1 MNYDGYMLDYETQGI
16 MGNFLCATL
25 YNPELDELCTYTE
38 LEPFIEQMNAMGGS
52 SIWAHNVGYEYLY
65 TAKLGIDVSKYNW
78 YCTQVLAHCV
88 DKENKAEKTSL
99 AYLTA
104 KYCPTQRKID
114 FTPSVPWEQ
123 FNQSCPDWEDMVAY
137 NRMDVVSA
145 VALKDALLDSVGSHL
160 KLSPSNKP
168 KIVARMHVKLKDYFF
183 NIRMPFLTEV
193 LIPAKQHGLTMDKA
207 QVQKII
213 DLCASHTVSLTEYTI
228 PTIIKG
234 AVVTK
239 GVRQGKFADVIAA
252 YTDDDGVIRASDI
265 TTLYERCPVKRTRL
279 TSSTDKSIAYFFS
292 RMGLSKHIDKDTGNV
307 DVSTIDV
314 NTTEPYLRD
323 MVYGSF
329 LSTIS
334 GYMESYFKHAVPID
348 DNRFSVH
355 SRLEING
362 TQTGRLSSSKP
373 NIQNISGSKSI
384 ANPDIQAVYKEIRK
398 IVVARNGYTFISA
411 DFDRIELTI
420 LSKVLEPWDTGLRDT
435 LNTNQDVHQYNADKW
450 SLDRLTA
457 KRLIFSLI
465 YGATEHKV
473 ADIMSCTVT
482 KAKRVLEQIFE
493 GMPALGKAMAKYVQ
507 QCYDLGGVY
516 DLFGDFKNY
525 TDIYAKEKWRR
536 SRVERQV
543 FNAVMQGTNASM
555 IAWYT
560 PQMVNIIQSFGGTLT
575 AIVHDEMLAEVPND
589 KVYMC
594 LLLLNKLTQE
604 RYDIPGL
611 EGCRVNADW
620 FKGNNWAETK

>member
-1 MNYDGYMLDYETQGI
+1 MNYDGYVLDYETQGI

-25 YNPELDELCTYTE
+25 HNSELDELCTYTE
-38 LEPFIEQMNAMGGS
+38 LEPFIEQMKAIEGS
-52 SIWAHNVGYEYLY
+52 SIWAHNVSYEHQY

-88 DKENKAEKTSL
+88 DKENKAEKSSL
-99 AYLTA
+99 DYLSA
-104 KYCPTQRKID
+104 MYCPSQRKLD

-123 FNQSCPDWEDMVAY
+123 FNQSCSDWDAMVEY
-137 NRMDVVSA
+137 NRMDVLA
-145 VALKDALLDSVGSHL
+145 TVALKQALLDSVGSHL

-168 KIVARMHVKLKDYFF
+168 KIVARMQAKLKDYFF
-183 NIRMPFLTEV
+183 NIRMPFLMRV
-193 LIPAKQHGLTMDKA
+193 LIPAREHGLTMDTA
-207 QVQKII
+207 QVKYII
-213 DLCASHTVSLTEYTI
+213 DLCNKLTGDLPYYDV
-228 PTIIKG
+228 PKLVKG
-234 AVVTK
+234 QPVFVRDYKDKETK
-239 GVRQGKFADVIAA
+239 VWVQKQK
-252 YTDDDGVIRASDI
+252 
-265 TTLYERCPVKRTRL
+265 TLRLQL
-279 TSSTDKSIAYFFS
+279 TSSTNKSVAWFFTQN
-292 RMGLSKHIDKDTGNV
+292 GLGKYVSKTTGNINV
-307 DVSTIDV
+307 AAIDV
-314 NTTEPYLRD
+314 NTTEPHLRD
-323 MVYGSF
+323 IVYGSF
-329 LSTIS
+329 LGTIKS
-334 GYMESYFKHAVPID
+334 YMTSYFKYAVPID
-348 DNRFSVH
+348 TSKFSVH
-355 SRLEING
+355 SYLNLNG
-362 TQTGRLSSSKP
+362 TQTGRLSSSTP

-398 IVVARNGYTFISA
+398 IVVARDGYTFISA

-473 ADIMSCTVT
+473 ADIMNCTVT

-525 TDIYAKEKWRR
+525 PDIYASEKWRR

-560 PQMVNIIQSFGGTLT
+560 PQMVDIIQSYGGTLT
-575 AIVHDEMLAEVPND
+575 AIVHDEMLAEVPTEQVD
-589 KVYMC
+589 MC
-594 LLLLNKLTQE
+594 LIALNKLTQE

-620 FKGNNWAETK
+620 FKGNNWSETK